1 MYILVK
7 ATLYKEE
14 QIVEINVQPASPQ
27 TYPPLRPS
35 GLGGWL
41 VLVQIGLVATLFQ
54 VSLQLINY
62 NIPSFGREYW
72 DLLASPQG
80 EMNHPLWAPAFIFE
94 AAANGV
100 LLLLTIFTLILFY
113 QKKARL
119 PRMMILLYS
128 VNLLIGIID
137 YVLVMNIPVASE
149 LQDGSSMR
157 DLIRAVFTCALWTA
171 YFRKSER
178 VRYTFIH

>member
-80 EMNHPLWAPAFIFE
+80 EMYHPLWAPAFIFE

-113 QKKARL
+113 QKRHAC
-119 PRMMILLYS
+119 
-128 VNLLIGIID
+128 
-137 YVLVMNIPVASE
+137 
-149 LQDGSSMR
+149 
-157 DLIRAVFTCALWTA
+157 RA
-171 YFRKSER
+171 
-178 VRYTFIH
+178 